1 MPRVPPFGC
10 GRGRPAHRGGP
21 HGRGRFGHTQF
32 GAGHPFPPG
41 CGNKWFEAMMKGWTG
56 EGQNFESAAHADAAK
71 AVHEA
76 AHQAAHAAAS
86 VAAAGHAAA
95 GSNAAFTSA
104 TENATNNEQTNDPSE
119 GQQSTGPNRI
129 QSFEGM
135 FQGNNE
141 FLANVGNMVAAAL
154 DPFGIDVQVAV
165 ETPNGQRTSCNTST
179 AKEVPITTPETK
191 NSSSQDRENNDSITS
206 STTSVSLSSETNVID
221 ETPKKEESV
230 VNTTNL
236 DKTDSEDDGFE
247 ILNTSPEPKSPTPSE
262 TKEINIPIQIEPKS
276 NKDEVSNESEKGE
289 PSKHMPIS
297 QQSEGN
303 MAREVPINLL
313 NEPAKVLYAAPNGGP
328 LYPELPNNEPTP
340 SIPTTTN
347 GAEASAPSQE
357 EDEQKVKEMIG
368 VAKHKD
374 PRIQVALQAMLNMG
388 FTNDGG
394 WLTQL
399 LEAKEGDIGKTLDVL
414 QPVNTSTRK

>member
-1 MPRVPPFGC
+1 
-10 GRGRPAHRGGP
+10 
-21 HGRGRFGHTQF
+21 
-32 GAGHPFPPG
+32 
-41 CGNKWFEAMMKGWTG
+41 MKGWTG

-191 NSSSQDRENNDSITS
+191 NSSSQDKENSDSITS

>member
-1 MPRVPPFGC
+1 MG
-10 GRGRPAHRGGP
+10 
-21 HGRGRFGHTQF
+21 
-32 GAGHPFPPG
+32 
-41 CGNKWFEAMMKGWTG
+41 
-56 EGQNFESAAHADAAK
+56 
-71 AVHEA
+71 
-76 AHQAAHAAAS
+76 
-86 VAAAGHAAA
+86 
-95 GSNAAFTSA
+95 
-104 TENATNNEQTNDPSE
+104 
-119 GQQSTGPNRI
+119 
-129 QSFEGM
+129 
-135 FQGNNE
+135 
-141 FLANVGNMVAAAL
+141 
-154 DPFGIDVQVAV
+154 
-165 ETPNGQRTSCNTST
+165 
-179 AKEVPITTPETK
+179 
-191 NSSSQDRENNDSITS
+191 
-206 STTSVSLSSETNVID
+206 NVID

-289 PSKHMPIS
+289 PSKHTPIETI

-303 MAREVPINLL
+303 MARDVPINLL

-388 FTNDGG
+388 FSTASKHINQKVVIWNDQGKNLIRS
-394 WLTQL
+394 LT
-399 LEAKEGDIGKTLDVL
+399 
-414 QPVNTSTRK
+414 